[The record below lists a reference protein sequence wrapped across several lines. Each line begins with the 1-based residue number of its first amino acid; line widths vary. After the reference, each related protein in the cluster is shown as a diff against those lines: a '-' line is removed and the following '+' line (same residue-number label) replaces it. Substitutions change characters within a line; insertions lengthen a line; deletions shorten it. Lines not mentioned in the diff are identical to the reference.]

1 MKFHIVLDSFISLI
15 YIHKKTQGIDFIML
29 SHSTHIRIE
38 GHRFQYIYIYIYI
51 NLIQNH
57 IIIQVTH
64 RWSLSFREI
73 LNTTLKTNKMI

>member
-38 GHRFQYIYIYIYI
+38 GHRFQYIYIYIYKSHTKPYH
-51 NLIQNH
+51 NTSYTPMVFVIQRDFKHHPKN
-57 IIIQVTH
+57 Q
-64 RWSLSFREI
+64 
-73 LNTTLKTNKMI
+73 